1 MLWSINCAVVTG
13 TWKCLLL
20 SLCTDHQHSLESQSL
35 TNWLLC
41 PQRQWASMLPRTRTA
56 LFEDRFWLLTFPYGS
71 KAWWPLASNIL
82 RLFWGNHSESS
93 LLSIKCYSVELLEK
107 NSITKNCGKNSHY
120 HNRKPTFHMWQL
132 HRIVVIGIH
141 ARKLVLFHGVE
152 NGRSDCVTHWCLSQ
166 RVGI

>member
-1 MLWSINCAVVTG
+1 MKVFVAVTLYWSPAFPRKPITYKLAAMSSEAVSFHVAQNKDSFV
-13 TWKCLLL
+13 WR
-20 SLCTDHQHSLESQSL
+20 QIL
-35 TNWLLC
+35 T
-41 PQRQWASMLPRTRTA
+41 
-56 LFEDRFWLLTFPYGS
+56 LTFPYGS

-93 LLSIKCYSVELLEK
+93 LISIKCYSVELLER

-120 HNRKPTFHMWQL
+120 HNSKPTFHVWQM